1 MIIEQQRA
9 ARVQMQGG
17 ANEEYSTYDED
28 VADTEAR
35 HRRVDVSSSTPS
47 MCVQLWTGCPTLMR
61 ASFLCRNSMPSTQS
75 AMPNLRRR
83 GDSKPKG
90 I

>member
-61 ASFLCRNSMPSTQS
+61 ASFV
-75 AMPNLRRR
+75 
-83 GDSKPKG
+83 
-90 I
+90 